1 MLISLSNLSIYSKMV
16 NFLFSA
22 YFGSHF
28 CYHTNDKS
36 QSNLRLLHFVYCSSK
51 LVRRRW
57 RKTNLRAPPTSWW
70 SSIVFGLSLCPS
82 VCLSVCYCGHSNLV
96 ILNRISSSSDM
107 YFFRRLIIKMAD
119 NMATPYQFT
128 FSHCCG
134 HSNLVISSKFHI
146 WIASIKPWFKFEYK
160 FCLTNDNQDGRQ
172 NGRQNGRRQSVC
184 IFLLLWSLQLSHF

>member
-1 MLISLSNLSIYSKMV
+1 MV

-57 RKTNLRAPPTSWW
+57 RKTNLRALPTSWW

-96 ILNRISSSSDM
+96 ILNRISS
-107 YFFRRLIIKMAD
+107 
-119 NMATPYQFT
+119 
-128 FSHCCG
+128 
-134 HSNLVISSKFHI
+134 KFHI
-146 WIASIKPWFKFEYK
+146 FIASIKLWFKFRYG
-160 FCLTNDNQDGRQ
+160 FVSTIDNEDGRQ
-172 NGRQNGRRQSVC
+172 NGHPLSVNIQS
-184 IFLLLWSLQLSHF
+184 LLWSF